1 MAGVA
6 KLYSPAVV
14 NVTPYNK
21 LIISVPADMDQLVK
35 GSLYTGRHCLV
46 HHGGVHHKC
55 AGGRWQAHI
64 GRGTAMLYIFL
75 FSLIEK
81 YVGTF
86 SYQKKENFKYWSKSL
101 NWSIKKM
108 IKSKDE
114 SCISKN

>member
-1 MAGVA
+1 
-6 KLYSPAVV
+6 
-14 NVTPYNK
+14 
-21 LIISVPADMDQLVK
+21 
-35 GSLYTGRHCLV
+35 
-46 HHGGVHHKC
+46 
-55 AGGRWQAHI
+55 
-64 GRGTAMLYIFL
+64 MLYIFL

>member
-1 MAGVA
+1 
-6 KLYSPAVV
+6 
-14 NVTPYNK
+14 
-21 LIISVPADMDQLVK
+21 MDQLEK

-108 IKSKDE
+108 IKSRMNRVSQKIE
-114 SCISKN
+114 